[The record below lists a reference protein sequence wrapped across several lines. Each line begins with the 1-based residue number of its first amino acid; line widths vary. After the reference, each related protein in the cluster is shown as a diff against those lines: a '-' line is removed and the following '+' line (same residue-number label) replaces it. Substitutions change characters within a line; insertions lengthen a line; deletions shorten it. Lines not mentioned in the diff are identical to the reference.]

1 MSPRLEEVLRAGRAA
16 HTGPFWDGM
25 AGRLADILP
34 GDKTNDPSSPGMQD
48 ALRVAGE
55 IEERQAA
62 QRERQRI
69 ADRIKRDEHEAQV
82 REAARRREIAKEF
95 QARYAEQD
103 RWEKLR
109 VEAYDSGN
117 HDMKELVWE
126 VQRPVFI
133 RMHQRLENM
142 KGSLED
148 VYDFLVDEE
157 AKDPSAGRIPNR
169 YSRITKLQDNLLH
182 IDKLILELVKL
193 QSGVEDAKPYDFYDK
208 RRTGLF

>member
-1 MSPRLEEVLRAGRAA
+1 M
-16 HTGPFWDGM
+16 
-25 AGRLADILP
+25 
-34 GDKTNDPSSPGMQD
+34 N
-48 ALRVAGE
+48 
-55 IEERQAA
+55 
-62 QRERQRI
+62 
-69 ADRIKRDEHEAQV
+69 
-82 REAARRREIAKEF
+82 ARRRCAKPDNGSL
-95 QARYAEQD
+95 QSTSARYAEQD

-148 VYDFLVDEE
+148 VYDLVDEE

-208 RRTGLF
+208 RRTGFPSKRQSLNQGTQGCKD

>member
-1 MSPRLEEVLRAGRAA
+1 M
-16 HTGPFWDGM
+16 
-25 AGRLADILP
+25 
-34 GDKTNDPSSPGMQD
+34 N
-48 ALRVAGE
+48 
-55 IEERQAA
+55 
-62 QRERQRI
+62 
-69 ADRIKRDEHEAQV
+69 
-82 REAARRREIAKEF
+82 ARRRCAKPPTTG
-95 QARYAEQD
+95 ACKAISSRYAEQD

-157 AKDPSAGRIPNR
+157 AKDPSAGRPKIVLQNYQTRQPSSHRPTDPRARQVAERRRGCQAVRFLRQEADGPLRANGKASIRERRDARTRNVLDPPRQLPGIHPRFRDR
-169 YSRITKLQDNLLH
+169 YRMGPVKGRV
-182 IDKLILELVKL
+182 LE
-193 QSGVEDAKPYDFYDK
+193 
-208 RRTGLF
+208 